1 MCLSFYLYYLPQ
13 LFIVIIRA
21 CMNTSTE
28 SSSSSK
34 PKQNVPNV
42 SMAVI
47 FHSNYGHT
55 KRVAEAIV
63 QGARQQLPE
72 AQARAIDVHEV
83 DWEFLDQADLL
94 VFGSAVYMGS
104 VTAGFKTFMDETSK
118 RWYHRKWE
126 GKWAAAFA
134 NSGGL
139 SGDKLAVLQQISLYA
154 MQHGMNWIGLP
165 LMPTGHEATDLN
177 RLASYLG
184 LMTQSLDA
192 PPEETPGKGDID
204 TAVWF
209 GNHLAK
215 TIIKHQPADS
225 RP

>member
-1 MCLSFYLYYLPQ
+1 MTTSISSASTVTNQANNLS
-13 LFIVIIRA
+13 I
-21 CMNTSTE
+21 
-28 SSSSSK
+28 
-34 PKQNVPNV
+34 
-42 SMAVI
+42 AVI
-47 FHSNYGHT
+47 YHSNYGHT

-63 QGARQQLPE
+63 TGARQQLPE
-72 AQARAIDVHEV
+72 SQAKAVDVHEV

-104 VTAGFKTFMDETSK
+104 VTAEFKTFMDETSK

-165 LMPTGHEATDLN
+165 LMPTGHETHDLN
-177 RLASYLG
+177 RLSSFLG
-184 LMTQSLDA
+184 LMTQSLDG
-192 PPEETPGKGDID
+192 PPEETPGSGDID
-204 TAVWF
+204 TAIWF
-209 GNHLAK
+209 GDHLAK
-215 TIIKHQPADS
+215 TIIKHQPANTQS
-225 RP
+225 

>member
-1 MCLSFYLYYLPQ
+1 
-13 LFIVIIRA
+13 
-21 CMNTSTE
+21 MNTPAKSSTTD
-28 SSSSSK
+28 SI
-34 PKQNVPNV
+34 PTV
-42 SMAVI
+42 SIAVI
-47 FHSNYGHT
+47 YHSNYGHT

-63 QGARQQLPE
+63 KGAHQQLPA
-72 AQARAIDVHEV
+72 AQAKAVDVHKV
-83 DWEFLDQADLL
+83 DWDYLDQADLL

-104 VTAGFKTFMDETSK
+104 VTAEFKTFMDETSK

-165 LMPTGHEATDLN
+165 LMPTGHEAHDLN
-177 RLASYLG
+177 RLSSFLG
-184 LMTQSLDA
+184 LMTQSLDG
-192 PPEETPGKGDID
+192 PPEETPGRGDID
-204 TAVWF
+204 TAIWF
-209 GNHLAK
+209 GDHLAK
-215 TIIKHQPADS
+215 TIIKHQPAE

>member
-1 MCLSFYLYYLPQ
+1 
-13 LFIVIIRA
+13 
-21 CMNTSTE
+21 MNTPAK
-28 SSSSSK
+28 SSNTTT
-34 PKQNVPNV
+34 PTYNAPNV
-42 SMAVI
+42 SIAVI

-63 QGARQQLPE
+63 QGAHQQLPK
-72 AQARAIDVHEV
+72 AQAKAVDVYDV
-83 DWEFLDQADLL
+83 DWDYLDEADLL

-104 VTAGFKTFMDETSK
+104 VTAEFKTFMDETSK

-165 LMPTGHEATDLN
+165 LMPTGHEAHDLN
-177 RLASYLG
+177 RLSSFLG
-184 LMTQSLDA
+184 LMTQSLDG
-192 PPEETPGKGDID
+192 PPEETPGSGDID
-204 TAVWF
+204 TAIWF
-209 GNHLAK
+209 GDHLAK
-215 TIIKHQPADS
+215 TIIKHQPADTK
-225 RP
+225 R

>member
-1 MCLSFYLYYLPQ
+1 
-13 LFIVIIRA
+13 
-21 CMNTSTE
+21 MNTPAKSSTTD
-28 SSSSSK
+28 SI
-34 PKQNVPNV
+34 PTV
-42 SMAVI
+42 SIAVI
-47 FHSNYGHT
+47 YHSNYGHT

-63 QGARQQLPE
+63 KGAHQQLPA
-72 AQARAIDVHEV
+72 AQAKAVDVHKV
-83 DWEFLDQADLL
+83 DWDYLDQADLL

-104 VTAGFKTFMDETSK
+104 VTAEFKTFMDETSK

-165 LMPTGHEATDLN
+165 LMPTGHEAHDLN
-177 RLASYLG
+177 RLSSFLG
-184 LMTQSLDA
+184 LMTQSRDG
-192 PPEETPGKGDID
+192 PPEETPGRGDID
-204 TAVWF
+204 TAIWF
-209 GNHLAK
+209 GDHLAK
-215 TIIKHQPADS
+215 TIVKHQPAA

>member
-1 MCLSFYLYYLPQ
+1 
-13 LFIVIIRA
+13 
-21 CMNTSTE
+21 MNTSATA
-28 SSSSSK
+28 SLTSTLTDNTQS
-34 PKQNVPNV
+34 V
-42 SMAVI
+42 SIAVI
-47 FHSNYGHT
+47 YHSNYGHT

-63 QGARQQLPE
+63 MGAHQQLPE
-72 AQARAIDVHEV
+72 AQAKAVDVHDV
-83 DWEFLDQADLL
+83 DWDFLDQADLL

-104 VTAGFKTFMDETSK
+104 VTAEFKTFMDETSK

-165 LMPTGHEATDLN
+165 LMPTGHEAHDLN
-177 RLASYLG
+177 RLSSFLG
-184 LMTQSLDA
+184 LMTQSLDG

-204 TAVWF
+204 TAIWF

-215 TIIKHQPADS
+215 TIIKHQPATS
-225 RP
+225 TC

>member
-1 MCLSFYLYYLPQ
+1 
-13 LFIVIIRA
+13 
-21 CMNTSTE
+21 MNTPAKSSETST
-28 SSSSSK
+28 
-34 PKQNVPNV
+34 PTDNTPNV
-42 SMAVI
+42 SIAVI

-63 QGARQQLPE
+63 QGAHQQLPA
-72 AQARAIDVHEV
+72 AQAKAVDVYDV
-83 DWEFLDQADLL
+83 DWDYLDQADLL

-104 VTAGFKTFMDETSK
+104 VTAEFKTFMDETSK

-165 LMPTGHEATDLN
+165 LMPTGHESHDLN
-177 RLASYLG
+177 RLSSFLG
-184 LMTQSLDA
+184 LMTQSLDG
-192 PPEETPGKGDID
+192 PPEETPGSGDIN
-204 TAVWF
+204 TAIWF
-209 GNHLAK
+209 GDHLAK
-215 TIIKHQPADS
+215 TIIKHQPADTK
-225 RP
+225 P

>member
-1 MCLSFYLYYLPQ
+1 
-13 LFIVIIRA
+13 
-21 CMNTSTE
+21 MNTSAK
-28 SSSSSK
+28 SSITDSI
-34 PKQNVPNV
+34 PTV
-42 SMAVI
+42 SIAVI
-47 FHSNYGHT
+47 YHSNYGHT

-63 QGARQQLPE
+63 KGAHQQLPA
-72 AQARAIDVHEV
+72 AQAKAVDVHKV
-83 DWEFLDQADLL
+83 DWDYLDQADLL

-104 VTAGFKTFMDETSK
+104 VTAEFKTFMDETSK

-165 LMPTGHEATDLN
+165 LMPTGHEAHDLN
-177 RLASYLG
+177 RLSSFLG
-184 LMTQSLDA
+184 LMTQSLDG
-192 PPEETPGKGDID
+192 PPEETPGRGDID
-204 TAVWF
+204 TAIWF
-209 GNHLAK
+209 GDHLAK
-215 TIIKHQPADS
+215 TIIKHQPAA